1 MDIKSEF
8 VQFIS
13 NAEEKL
19 EDLTDYIN
27 ELIEKQIEEIN
38 NSQKENEDFKPSTD
52 YEVFN
57 KIVVLL
63 SEIKYDLN
71 ESSK

>member
-57 KIVVLL
+57 KIVILL

>member
-57 KIVVLL
+57 KIVLLL